1 MTDRATVRLFVPCRA
16 RALARREAR
25 CQQAAAP
32 DGLNLHP
39 SRPVQPERSG
49 RLAGSGW
56 HSDLARLRQVGGNEF
71 PRLGDDFSASQSTLC
86 ACRRVSI
93 GSRRGI
99 RGRAMRQCSIGS
111 WAWKWRR
118 GAIQASGWE
127 ARVAEAVPLSLP
139 LSLSVSPSLPLSV
152 CCLSVWLR
160 WSS

>member
-56 HSDLARLRQVGGNEF
+56 HSDLASYHVLTTVDLPDNDATAKQILRRLEAAFIESALARKEPLLNKNEPVCQCQKTREYQRHWRERHPNYMAQKSAEWRQ
-71 PRLGDDFSASQSTLC
+71 RRKALMAAQS
-86 ACRRVSI
+86 R
-93 GSRRGI
+93 
-99 RGRAMRQCSIGS
+99 
-111 WAWKWRR
+111 
-118 GAIQASGWE
+118 
-127 ARVAEAVPLSLP
+127 
-139 LSLSVSPSLPLSV
+139 
-152 CCLSVWLR
+152 
-160 WSS
+160 